1 MYQSVLICHKSLY
14 FFPYFIKNSTAT
26 YKLFFRLIVKTMAR
40 VPFGFPNTGNTCY
53 ISSTIQC
60 LSAVRSFREQC
71 RGDSELERV
80 VLGKFARPAE
90 LLQGIGA
97 AYQWCRQLMN
107 IKRASPED
115 PAELLLKLFDNDL
128 NPDMNTCCFENTRT
142 KRKRCTQCN
151 HVTETNSK
159 EKMLIVTCL
168 PAKGASPVQ
177 RAVDACFGFERQSVP
192 AAPATRA
199 APAVPLPVADT
210 NAPPMSFHNYNR
222 GFAGPSLPVPKTTPV
237 CEDEIWY
244 RCDDESVTPVRLSTC
259 QPYLLFFE
267 ERQTAAAATSG
278 AEESPPAQLQ
288 TLSLDCDDGA
298 CKSKQAHET
307 YVCSYDLSTALVIHI
322 AVPQHRNMALVERT
336 LMVGC
341 EGGKRAYDL
350 VSFIA
355 RVGTNHYV
363 AYVKKK

>member
-1 MYQSVLICHKSLY
+1 
-14 FFPYFIKNSTAT
+14 
-26 YKLFFRLIVKTMAR
+26 MAQ

-71 RGDSELERV
+71 RGDNELERV
-80 VLGKFARPAE
+80 VRGKFARPAE
-90 LLQGIGA
+90 LLQAIGL

-107 IKRASPED
+107 IRGASQED
-115 PAELLLKLFDNDL
+115 PAELLLKLFDDDL
-128 NPDMNTCCFENTRT
+128 NPSMNTSCFENTRT

-151 HVTETNSK
+151 YVTETNSK

-168 PAKGASPVQ
+168 PAEGQSPVQ
-177 RAVDACFGFERQSVP
+177 RAVDDCFGFQRVQESAALAAP
-192 AAPATRA
+192 AAPAIQA
-199 APAVPLPVADT
+199 PLPLADT

-222 GFAGPSLPVPKTTPV
+222 GFAGPSSPVPKPTV
-237 CEDEIWY
+237 ISKNEEWY
-244 RCDDESVTPVRLSTC
+244 RCDDESITVVRLSSC
-259 QPYLLFFE
+259 QPYILFYE
-267 ERQTAAAATSG
+267 ERQTAVAATTG

-288 TLSLDCDDGA
+288 TLPLDCDDGA

-336 LMVGC
+336 LLVGC
-341 EGGKRAYDL
+341 DGGKRAYDL
-350 VSFIA
+350 VSFCA
-355 RVGTNHYV
+355 RVGNNHYV
-363 AYVKKK
+363 AYVLKK